1 VNEDIAVM
9 LSDHVTCHYCVAA
22 HDSKVEERIE
32 DYRKIISGLDLPR
45 VVVGK
50 QYKSDGKQC
59 SFVLICWKFY

>member
-1 VNEDIAVM
+1 M
-9 LSDHVTCHYCVAA
+9 SLLCVAA

-50 QYKSDGKQC
+50 QYKSDGK
-59 SFVLICWKFY
+59 L